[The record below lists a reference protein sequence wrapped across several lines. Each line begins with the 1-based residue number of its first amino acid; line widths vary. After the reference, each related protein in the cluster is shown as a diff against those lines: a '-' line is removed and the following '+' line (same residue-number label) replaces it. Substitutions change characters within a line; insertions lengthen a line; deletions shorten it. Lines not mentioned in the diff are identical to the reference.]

1 MRTVR
6 TDSSGRVV
14 GVCGVLRRR
23 CQLRSTGLI
32 AGHLDQQGNGHR
44 RDGLGDAAALVVGVH
59 RNPVQCL
66 EPVAA
71 LP

>member
-14 GVCGVLRRR
+14 SVCGLSRRR
-23 CQLRSTGLI
+23 CQRRSIGLI
-32 AGHLDQQGNGHR
+32 AGQLDQLGNGHR
-44 RDGLGDAAALVVGVH
+44 RDGLGDTMALVVWVH
-59 RNPVQCL
+59 RNPVQRP
-66 EPVAA
+66 ERVAA